1 MIIPKYGKKE
11 IKKLQDTVHEK
22 ILGSWICNEDL
33 DKEVKIFTAGEG
45 CWLYDIHGRKIL
57 DTFSSLITTA
67 VGHGRI
73 EIGDGCCFNSGRIY
87 NLIGGDDVCSL
98 VAVEGGSLKIGK
110 RCQISNAAMVASVG
124 IELGEDVFIGGGVK
138 IYDTDFHPLDSRQR
152 IEYRN
157 EHTRRKPGSVGDGA
171 FIGAHSIILKGV
183 SIGKRAVIG
192 AGSVVTKNVGDDE
205 IWAGAPARLIR
216 KVNP

>member
-1 MIIPKYGKKE
+1 MRCILRGIVAVFRCVRKSYDRMMNFLF
-11 IKKLQDTVHEK
+11 IKAMRVNCRFGTLK
-22 ILGSWICNEDL
+22 INGRLLIRNHGS
-33 DKEVKIFTAGEG
+33 
-45 CWLYDIHGRKIL
+45 
-57 DTFSSLITTA
+57 
-67 VGHGRI
+67 I

-124 IELGEDVFIGGGVK
+124 IELGEDVFLGGGVK

-157 EHTRRKPGSVGDGA
+157 ENTRRKPVSIGDGA

-216 KVNP
+216 KSKP

>member
-1 MIIPKYGKKE
+1 MMRC
-11 IKKLQDTVHEK
+11 
-22 ILGSWICNEDL
+22 ILRG
-33 DKEVKIFTAGEG
+33 IFSLFRGVQS
-45 CWLYDIHGRKIL
+45 LYDRMMNFLFFKAMKVNCRFRTLKINGRL
-57 DTFSSLITTA
+57 LIRN
-67 VGHGRI
+67 HGRI

-98 VAVEGGSLKIGK
+98 VAVEGGILKIGR
-110 RCQISNAAMVASVG
+110 RCRISNAAMVASVG
-124 IELGEDVFIGGGVK
+124 IELGEDVFVGGGVK

-157 EHTRRKPGSVGDGA
+157 EHTRKKPILIGDGA

-192 AGSVVTKNVGDDE
+192 AGSVVTKNIGDDE
-205 IWAGAPARLIR
+205 IWGGAPARLIR
-216 KVNP
+216 KVEP